1 MQSNWPICHCQLKYR
16 AAHVYVSHY
25 GCALKESFYLNLYCQ
40 KKTNQQWFSMV
51 CTLINNNIHYHS
63 GQNFLWTHLAEHSE
77 STTFGLPHGWHY
89 KIHSEELFAKL
100 QVSLEEYHHLENN
113 DFSNR
118 VNSITHHNTCF
129 TTINKAGIYK

>member
-1 MQSNWPICHCQLKYR
+1 MPLPIKVQSC
-16 AAHVYVSHY
+16 SHLCVTLWLCTERILLFDIY
-25 GCALKESFYLNLYCQ
+25 IAV
-40 KKTNQQWFSMV
+40 KKNQQWFSMV

-63 GQNFLWTHLAEHSE
+63 SQNFLWTHLAEHSE